1 MPKPNHIPCLCRAT
15 TKAGGPCPVPATA
28 SGLCY
33 FHDDPKRAAEMG
45 RKGGLKNRHV
55 IPDDAAE
62 LPQLNTAEDVRAMLA
77 KLAQDVRARRVEPR
91 VAASVSQIASTLLKA
106 MEVTDLEQ
114 RLAKLEGRTNGQS
127 EEKNPEA

>member
-1 MPKPNHIPCLCRAT
+1 MPRQSGPNLCRAT

-33 FHDDPKRAAEMG
+33 FHEDPARAAEMG

-55 IPDDAAE
+55 IPDDGVE
-62 LPQLNTAEDVRAMLA
+62 LPPLNTAEDVRTMLA

-91 VAASVSQIASTLLKA
+91 VAASVTQIASTLLKA
-106 MEVTDLEQ
+106 IEVADLEQ
-114 RLAKLEGRTNGQS
+114 RLGKLEGKTNGH
-127 EEKNPEA
+127 EEAN

>member
-1 MPKPNHIPCLCRAT
+1 MSRRNAISGRCRAT

-28 SGLCY
+28 SGLCF

-45 RKGGLKNRHV
+45 RRGGLKNRHV
-55 IPDDAAE
+55 IPDDDVE
-62 LPQLNTAEDVRAMLA
+62 LPPLNTAEDVRTMLA

-106 MEVTDLEQ
+106 IEVADLEQ
-114 RLAKLEGRTNGQS
+114 RLAKLEGSDGP
-127 EEKNPEA
+127 EKAT